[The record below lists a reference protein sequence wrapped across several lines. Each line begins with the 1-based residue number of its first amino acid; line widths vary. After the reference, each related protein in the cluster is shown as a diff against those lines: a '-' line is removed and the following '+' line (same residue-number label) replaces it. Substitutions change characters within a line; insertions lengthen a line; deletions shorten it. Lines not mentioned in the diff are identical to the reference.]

1 MPAGGKV
8 QRGKSSLISEVG
20 CCAVICGTGRG
31 LLLLV
36 LKSLALAPI
45 GVAASVDLDDVEDN
59 QLDDGSDACD
69 QEDYADPP
77 MPNVCCEHEDNRS
90 EYNPNGGYC

>member
-1 MPAGGKV
+1 M

-20 CCAVICGTGRG
+20 CCAVICGTGKG
-31 LLLLV
+31 WLLLV

-45 GVAASVDLDDVEDN
+45 GVAASADLNDIEDN

-77 MPNVCCEHEDNRS
+77 MPNVCCEHGDNRS
-90 EYNPNGGYC
+90 ECNPNGGYC